1 MLAPSWKK
9 KNDRKASILII
20 SFSAIVFVIITLLS
34 RYKLNIELGFDVHSF
49 ARANAV
55 INSMVSILL
64 VIAFTAV
71 KQKKYETHKK
81 IMLFAIGLSILFL
94 MSYICHHLFA
104 GDSRFGDVNHD
115 GILSEGEKV
124 AAGNVRIV
132 YYFLLGTHI
141 MLAGIIMPF
150 VLFTAYRSLIGE
162 YARHKKLARIT
173 FPIWLYVTI
182 TGVIVY
188 FMISPYY

>member
-1 MLAPSWKK
+1 MLAPSWK

-20 SFSAIVFVIITLLS
+20 SFSVIVFTLITLLS
-34 RYKLNIELGFDVHSF
+34 RYKLDVDLGFDVHFF

-55 INSMVSILL
+55 INSIVSILL
-64 VIAFTAV
+64 IVALIAV
-71 KQKKYETHKK
+71 KQKKYETHKR
-81 IMLFAIGLSILFL
+81 IMLFAMGLSILFL
-94 MSYICHHLFA
+94 VSYICHHLFA
-104 GDSRFGDVNHD
+104 GDSRFGDVDHD
-115 GILSEGEKV
+115 NVLSEVEKLAV
-124 AAGNVRIV
+124 GNIRIV
-132 YYFLLGTHI
+132 YIILLSTHI
-141 MLAGIIMPF
+141 LLAGIIMPF

-162 YARHKKLARIT
+162 YVRHKKLARIT

>member
-9 KNDRKASILII
+9 NDRKASVLII
-20 SFSAIVFVIITLLS
+20 TFSVIVFALVTALS
-34 RYKLNIELGFDVHSF
+34 RYKLDVDLGFDVHFF
-49 ARANAV
+49 ARANAI
-55 INSMVSILL
+55 INSMVSVLL
-64 VIAFTAV
+64 IIGLIAV
-71 KQKKYETHKK
+71 KQKRYETHKK
-81 IMLFAIGLSILFL
+81 IMLFAMGLSILFL
-94 MSYICHHLFA
+94 ASYICHHLFA

-115 GILSEGEKV
+115 NILSETERL
-124 AAGNVRIV
+124 AAGNIRIV
-132 YYFLLGTHI
+132 YIFLLSTHI
-141 MLAGIIMPF
+141 LLAGIIMPF

-188 FMISPYY
+188 LMISPYY

>member
-1 MLAPSWKK
+1 MLAPSWK

-20 SFSAIVFVIITLLS
+20 TFSAIVFVLITLLS
-34 RYKLNIELGFDVHSF
+34 RYKLDIDLGFDVHFF

-55 INSMVSILL
+55 INSIVSVLL
-64 VIAFTAV
+64 VVALIAV
-71 KQKKYETHKK
+71 KQRKYETHKK
-81 IMLFAIGLSILFL
+81 IMLFAMVLSILFL
-94 MSYICHHLFA
+94 VSYICHHLFA

-115 GILSEGEKV
+115 NILSDAEKLT
-124 AAGNVRIV
+124 AGNIRIV

-188 FMISPYY
+188 LMISPYY

>member
-1 MLAPSWKK
+1 MLAPSWK

-20 SFSAIVFVIITLLS
+20 TFSLIVFVLITLLS
-34 RYKLNIELGFDVHSF
+34 RYKLDIELGFDVHFF

-55 INSMVSILL
+55 INSIVSVLL
-64 VIAFTAV
+64 IVALVAV

-81 IMLFAIGLSILFL
+81 IMLFAMVLSILFL
-94 MSYICHHLFA
+94 VSYICHHLFA
-104 GDSRFGDVNHD
+104 GESRFGDVNHD
-115 GILSEGEKV
+115 NILSDAEKL
-124 AAGNVRIV
+124 AAGNTRIA

-173 FPIWLYVTI
+173 FPIWLYVTV

>member
-1 MLAPSWKK
+1 MLAPSWK

-20 SFSAIVFVIITLLS
+20 TFSLIVFVLITLLS
-34 RYKLNIELGFDVHSF
+34 RYKLDIELGFDVHFF

-55 INSMVSILL
+55 INSIVSVLL
-64 VIAFTAV
+64 VVALVAV

-81 IMLFAIGLSILFL
+81 IMLFAMVLSILFL
-94 MSYICHHLFA
+94 VSYICHHLFA
-104 GDSRFGDVNHD
+104 GESRFGDVNHD
-115 GILSEGEKV
+115 NILSDAEKL
-124 AAGNVRIV
+124 AAGNTRIA

-173 FPIWLYVTI
+173 FPIWLYVTV

>member
-1 MLAPSWKK
+1 MLAPSWK

-20 SFSAIVFVIITLLS
+20 TFSLIVFVLITLLS
-34 RYKLNIELGFDVHSF
+34 RYKLDIELGFDVHFF

-55 INSMVSILL
+55 INSIVSILL
-64 VIAFTAV
+64 IVALVAV
-71 KQKKYETHKK
+71 KQKKYETHKR
-81 IMLFAIGLSILFL
+81 IMLFAMVLSILFL
-94 MSYICHHLFA
+94 VSYICHHLFA

-115 GILSEGEKV
+115 NVLSDMEKL
-124 AAGNVRIV
+124 AAGNTRIV

>member
-1 MLAPSWKK
+1 MLAPSWK

-20 SFSAIVFVIITLLS
+20 TFSAIVFALITLLS
-34 RYKLNIELGFDVHSF
+34 RYKLDVELGFDVHFF

-55 INSMVSILL
+55 INSIVSVLL
-64 VIAFTAV
+64 IVALVAV

-81 IMLFAIGLSILFL
+81 IMLVAMGLSILFL
-94 MSYICHHLFA
+94 VSYICHHLFA
-104 GDSRFGDVNHD
+104 GDSKFGDINHD
-115 GILSEGEKV
+115 NVLSEAEKL
-124 AAGNVRIV
+124 AAGNIRIV
-132 YYFLLGTHI
+132 YIILLSTHI
-141 MLAGIIMPF
+141 LLAGIIMPF

-173 FPIWLYVTI
+173 FPVWLYVTI

-188 FMISPYY
+188 LMISPYY

>member
-1 MLAPSWKK
+1 MLAPSWK

-20 SFSAIVFVIITLLS
+20 TFSLIVFVLITLLS
-34 RYKLNIELGFDVHSF
+34 RYKLDIELGFDVHFF

-55 INSMVSILL
+55 INSIVSVLL
-64 VIAFTAV
+64 IVALVAV
-71 KQKKYETHKK
+71 KRKKYETHKK
-81 IMLFAIGLSILFL
+81 IMLFAMVLSILFL
-94 MSYICHHLFA
+94 VSYICHHLFA

-115 GILSEGEKV
+115 NILSDAEKL
-124 AAGNVRIV
+124 AAGNTRIA

>member
-1 MLAPSWKK
+1 MLAPSWK

-20 SFSAIVFVIITLLS
+20 TFSAIVFALITLLS
-34 RYKLNIELGFDVHSF
+34 RYKLDVELGFDVHFF

-55 INSMVSILL
+55 INSIVSVLL
-64 VIAFTAV
+64 IVALVAV

-81 IMLFAIGLSILFL
+81 IMLVAMGLSILFL
-94 MSYICHHLFA
+94 VSYICHHLFA

-115 GILSEGEKV
+115 NILSDAERL
-124 AAGNVRIV
+124 AAGNIRIV
-132 YYFLLGTHI
+132 YIILLSTHI
-141 MLAGIIMPF
+141 LLAGIIMPF

>member
-1 MLAPSWKK
+1 MLAPSWK

-20 SFSAIVFVIITLLS
+20 SFSAIVFVLITLLS
-34 RYKLNIELGFDVHSF
+34 RYKLDIELGFDVHFF

-55 INSMVSILL
+55 INSIVTILL
-64 VIAFTAV
+64 IVAFVAV
-71 KQKKYETHKK
+71 KQKRYESHKR
-81 IMLFAIGLSILFL
+81 IMLFAMGLSILFL
-94 MSYICHHLFA
+94 VSYICHHLFA

-115 GILSEGEKV
+115 NVLSDAEKL
-124 AAGNVRIV
+124 AAGKIRIF

>member
-1 MLAPSWKK
+1 MLAPSWK

-20 SFSAIVFVIITLLS
+20 TFSAIVFALITLLS
-34 RYKLNIELGFDVHSF
+34 RYKLDVELGFDVHFF

-55 INSMVSILL
+55 INSIVSVLL
-64 VIAFTAV
+64 IVALVAV

-81 IMLFAIGLSILFL
+81 IMLVAMGLSILFL
-94 MSYICHHLFA
+94 VSYICHHLFA

-115 GILSEGEKV
+115 NVLSEPEKL
-124 AAGNVRIV
+124 AAGNIRII
-132 YYFLLGTHI
+132 YIILLSTHI
-141 MLAGIIMPF
+141 LLAGIIMPF

-173 FPIWLYVTI
+173 FPVWLYVTI

-188 FMISPYY
+188 LMISPYY

>member
-1 MLAPSWKK
+1 MLAPSWK

-20 SFSAIVFVIITLLS
+20 TFSVIVFTLITLLS
-34 RYKLNIELGFDVHSF
+34 RYKLDVDLGFDVHFF

-55 INSMVSILL
+55 INSIVSVLL
-64 VIAFTAV
+64 IVALMAV
-71 KQKKYETHKK
+71 KQKKYETHKR
-81 IMLFAIGLSILFL
+81 IMLFAMGLSILFL
-94 MSYICHHLFA
+94 VSYICHHLFA

-115 GILSEGEKV
+115 NVLSEAEKLT
-124 AAGNVRIV
+124 AGNIRIIYIV
-132 YYFLLGTHI
+132 LLSTHI
-141 MLAGIIMPF
+141 LLAGIIMPF

>member
-1 MLAPSWKK
+1 
-9 KNDRKASILII
+9 
-20 SFSAIVFVIITLLS
+20 
-34 RYKLNIELGFDVHSF
+34 
-49 ARANAV
+49 
-55 INSMVSILL
+55 VSVLL
-64 VIAFTAV
+64 VVALVAV

-81 IMLFAIGLSILFL
+81 IMLFAMVLSILFL
-94 MSYICHHLFA
+94 ASYICHHLFA

-115 GILSEGEKV
+115 NVLSEAEKL
-124 AAGNVRIV
+124 AAGNARFI
-132 YYFLLGTHI
+132 YYILLSTHI
-141 MLAGIIMPF
+141 LLAGIIMPF

>member
-1 MLAPSWKK
+1 MLAPTWK
-9 KNDRKASILII
+9 KNDRKASIII
-20 SFSAIVFVIITLLS
+20 IAFSVIVFTVITLLS
-34 RYKLNIELGFDVHSF
+34 RFKLDVELGFDVHFF

-55 INSMVSILL
+55 INSIVSILL
-64 VIAFTAV
+64 IVGLITV
-71 KQKKYETHKK
+71 KQKKYESHKR
-81 IMLFAIGLSILFL
+81 IMLFAMGLSILFL
-94 MSYICHHLFA
+94 VSYICHHLLA

-115 GILSEGEKV
+115 GLLSEPEKT
-124 AAGNVRIV
+124 AAGKIRIV

-141 MLAGIIMPF
+141 TLAGIIMPF

-162 YARHKKLARIT
+162 YARHKKLARFT

-188 FMISPYY
+188 LMISPYY

>member
-1 MLAPSWKK
+1 MLAPSWK

-20 SFSAIVFVIITLLS
+20 TFSVIVFTLITLLS
-34 RYKLNIELGFDVHSF
+34 RYKLDVDLGFDVHFF

-55 INSMVSILL
+55 INSTVSILL
-64 VIAFTAV
+64 IVAIIAV
-71 KQKKYETHKK
+71 KQRKYETHKR
-81 IMLFAIGLSILFL
+81 IMLFAMGLSILFL
-94 MSYICHHLFA
+94 VSYICHHLFA

-115 GILSEGEKV
+115 NILSEAEKL
-124 AAGNVRIV
+124 AAGNIRII
-132 YYFLLGTHI
+132 YIILLSTHI
-141 MLAGIIMPF
+141 LLAGIIMPF

>member
-1 MLAPSWKK
+1 MLAPSWK

-20 SFSAIVFVIITLLS
+20 TFSLIVFGLITALS
-34 RYKLNIELGFDVHSF
+34 RYKLDIDLGFDVHFF
-49 ARANAV
+49 AKANAV
-55 INSMVSILL
+55 INSMVSVLL
-64 VIAFTAV
+64 IVALFAV
-71 KQKKYETHKK
+71 KQKKYEAHKR
-81 IMLFAIGLSILFL
+81 IMLFAMGLSILFL
-94 MSYICHHLFA
+94 ASYICHHLFA

-115 GILSEGEKV
+115 NILSDAERL
-124 AAGNVRIV
+124 AAGNIRIV
-132 YYFLLGTHI
+132 YIILLSTHI

>member
-1 MLAPSWKK
+1 MLAPSWK

-20 SFSAIVFVIITLLS
+20 TFSAIVFVLITLLS
-34 RYKLNIELGFDVHSF
+34 RYKLDIDLGFDVHFF

-55 INSMVSILL
+55 INSIVSVLL
-64 VIAFTAV
+64 VVALIAV
-71 KQKKYETHKK
+71 KQRKYETHKK
-81 IMLFAIGLSILFL
+81 IMLFAMVLSILFL
-94 MSYICHHLFA
+94 VSYICHHLFA

-115 GILSEGEKV
+115 NILSDAEKLT
-124 AAGNVRIV
+124 AGNIRIV

-162 YARHKKLARIT
+162 YTRHKKLARIT

-188 FMISPYY
+188 LMISPYY

>member
-1 MLAPSWKK
+1 MLAPSWK

-20 SFSAIVFVIITLLS
+20 TFSAIVFALITLLS
-34 RYKLNIELGFDVHSF
+34 RYKLDVELGFDVHFF

-55 INSMVSILL
+55 INSIVSVLL
-64 VIAFTAV
+64 IVALVAV

-81 IMLFAIGLSILFL
+81 IMLVAMGLSILFL
-94 MSYICHHLFA
+94 VSYICHHLFA

-115 GILSEGEKV
+115 NILSEAEKL
-124 AAGNVRIV
+124 AAGNIRIV
-132 YYFLLGTHI
+132 YIILLSTHI
-141 MLAGIIMPF
+141 LLAGIIMPF

-173 FPIWLYVTI
+173 FPVWLYVTI

-188 FMISPYY
+188 LMISPYY

>member
-1 MLAPSWKK
+1 MLAPSWK

-20 SFSAIVFVIITLLS
+20 TFSAIVFALITLLS
-34 RYKLNIELGFDVHSF
+34 RYKLDVELGFDVHFF

-55 INSMVSILL
+55 INSIVSVLL
-64 VIAFTAV
+64 IVALVAV

-81 IMLFAIGLSILFL
+81 IMLVAMGLSILFL
-94 MSYICHHLFA
+94 VSYICHHLFA
-104 GDSRFGDVNHD
+104 GDSRFGDINHD
-115 GILSEGEKV
+115 NVLSEAEKL
-124 AAGNVRIV
+124 AAGNIRIV
-132 YYFLLGTHI
+132 YIILLSTHI
-141 MLAGIIMPF
+141 LLAGIIMPF

-173 FPIWLYVTI
+173 FPVWLYVTI

-188 FMISPYY
+188 LMISPYY

>member
-1 MLAPSWKK
+1 MLAPSWK

-20 SFSAIVFVIITLLS
+20 TFSAIVFALITLLS
-34 RYKLNIELGFDVHSF
+34 RYKLDIDLGFDVHFF

-55 INSMVSILL
+55 INSTVTILL
-64 VIAFTAV
+64 IVAFIAV
-71 KQKKYETHKK
+71 RQKKYETHKR
-81 IMLFAIGLSILFL
+81 IMLFAMGLSILFL
-94 MSYICHHLFA
+94 VSYICHHLFA

-115 GILSEGEKV
+115 NVLSETEKL
-124 AAGNVRIV
+124 AAGNIRIV
-132 YYFLLGTHI
+132 YIILLSSHI
-141 MLAGIIMPF
+141 LLAGIIMPF

>member
-1 MLAPSWKK
+1 MLAPSWK

-20 SFSAIVFVIITLLS
+20 TFSAIVFLLITLLS
-34 RYKLNIELGFDVHSF
+34 RYKLDLDLGFDVHFF
-49 ARANAV
+49 AKANAV
-55 INSMVSILL
+55 INSIVSVLL
-64 VIAFTAV
+64 VVALVAV

-81 IMLFAIGLSILFL
+81 IMLFAMVLSILFL
-94 MSYICHHLFA
+94 ASYICHHLFA

-115 GILSEGEKV
+115 NVLSEAEKL
-124 AAGNVRIV
+124 AAGNARFI
-132 YYFLLGTHI
+132 YYILLSTHI
-141 MLAGIIMPF
+141 LLAGIIMPF

-188 FMISPYY
+188 LMISPYY